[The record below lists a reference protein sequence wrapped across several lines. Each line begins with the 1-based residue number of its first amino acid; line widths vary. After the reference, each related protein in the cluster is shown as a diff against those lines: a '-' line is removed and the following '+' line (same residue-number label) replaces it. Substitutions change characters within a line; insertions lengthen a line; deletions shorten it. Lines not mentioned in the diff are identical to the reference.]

1 MFSKLID
8 EAIQINGEFAFLDNE
23 IPESVRIW
31 FENEV
36 RRIDSKAVEKNT
48 FWSEELENLT
58 E

>member
-8 EAIQINGEFAFLDNE
+8 EAIRLNGEFAFLDNE

-31 FENEV
+31 FENELK
-36 RRIDSKAVEKNT
+36 RIDPKAMEKNT
-48 FWSEELENLT
+48 FWSEEIKNLT